1 MWEREVRIYG
11 TPGVPNNFPLLYVA
25 PQLTQG
31 NFQVSNIV
39 HSEIFGIYLV
49 SKFKNTGWNLWKY
62 DWLNFIWQ
70 RQKPAWTIRLS
81 ILSLVQKAIMVGT
94 GLILYIQET

>member
-1 MWEREVRIYG
+1 MNELGYKIVLWQIVSRKFLSFEKDKIKQKISLNI
-11 TPGVPNNFPLLYVA
+11 NNIDCTFICSILLYVA

-49 SKFKNTGWNLWKY
+49 SKFKNT
-62 DWLNFIWQ
+62 
-70 RQKPAWTIRLS
+70 S
-81 ILSLVQKAIMVGT
+81 
-94 GLILYIQET
+94 